1 MPALYGKMAV
11 HARHKVQVNGQPIR
25 FTLEDTMKHDPYRK
39 TANDSKQQ
47 RWEHDVR
54 QYYHAKGV
62 ADKASKRLE
71 DYKQKLENYSQKLVS
86 LRSNASALDNT
97 ATPLHEWVDKQRC
110 FWQEAVVACQKH
122 LEFWTNI
129 MKEVADR
136 YPKVKW

>member
-1 MPALYGKMAV
+1 
-11 HARHKVQVNGQPIR
+11 
-25 FTLEDTMKHDPYRK
+25 MKYDPYRE
-39 TANDSKQQ
+39 TANASKQ
-47 RWEHDVR
+47 RHWEQDAR
-54 QYYHAKGV
+54 RYYSAKGAV
-62 ADKASKRLE
+62 DAASKRLE

-136 YPKVKW
+136 YPTVKW